1 MGRTNGVEA
10 NERDDGDGE
19 DDDGDDFDDRR
30 QQWKVEGFNVAIP
43 AMVFWEA
50 GWWIW

>member
-1 MGRTNGVEA
+1 MEA

-19 DDDGDDFDDRR
+19 DDDDDRR
-30 QQWKVEGFNVAIP
+30 KQWKVEGFNVAIL

-50 GWWIW
+50 RWWIW